1 MNLAQILEENRYLTW
16 AAENFVGT
24 DKGGSPAD
32 GGHDYVKG
40 FYDKEFARYQDK
52 EISLLEIGISGGA
65 SLVLWSKY
73 FEKGNIVGIDIQDR
87 VPDKYR
93 NIDRVT
99 HIIKDAYT
107 YEVAESFGKFDIV
120 IDDGPHTLDS
130 MIQCIRLYLDKVN
143 EGGILVIEDI
153 QDVEWFDVLKD
164 NVPKEYQN
172 NIECID
178 IRENIG
184 RYDDLLFVVRK

>member
-1 MNLAQILEENRYLTW
+1 MNLAQILEENKHLTW

-24 DKGGSPAD
+24 DKGGYP
-32 GGHDYVKG
+32 GEHDYVKG

-52 EISLLEIGISGGA
+52 EISLLEIGIFGGA

-73 FEKGNIVGIDIQDR
+73 FEKGNIIGIDIQDN
-87 VPDKYR
+87 VPDKYK

-107 YEVAESFGKFDIV
+107 YEVAESLGKFDIV

-143 EGGILVIEDI
+143 DGGILVIEDV
-153 QDVEWFDVLKD
+153 QDVEWFDILKD
-164 NVPKEYQN
+164 NVPEKYQN
-172 NIECID
+172 GIECID
-178 IRENIG
+178 IRENMG
-184 RYDDLLFVVRK
+184 RWDDLLFVIRK

>member
-1 MNLAQILEENRYLTW
+1 MGS
-16 AAENFVGT
+16 ENFVGT
-24 DKGGSPAD
+24 DKGGYP
-32 GGHDYVKG
+32 GEHDYVKG

-52 EISLLEIGISGGA
+52 EISLLEIGIFGGA

-73 FEKGNIVGIDIQDR
+73 FEKGNIVGIDIQDN
-87 VPDKYR
+87 VPDKYK

-107 YEVAESFGKFDIV
+107 YEVAESLGKFDII

-143 EGGILVIEDI
+143 EGGILVIEDV

-178 IRENIG
+178 IRENMG
-184 RYDDLLFVVRK
+184 RWDDLLFVVRK